1 MTHARVV
8 LLGPQR
14 LQPTLSDAVASLGV
28 RGRLAAVTAGWAERE
43 AEDQELSAHLSGR
56 TVNLA
61 LYERADGV
69 FRYDVELH
77 QATRARQDRIR
88 RSQELYRV
96 RLAHQ
101 LEAAR
106 ELLRRETRPGYEGLV
121 QPQLEGAIEGL
132 RALDAEHVQRIRS
145 IHVEFEL
152 RWKPFERESIALQRR
167 ELEATLQDCSA
178 LCIAGGNVGIL
189 LNRLRMFGVLDL
201 LRGQPI
207 FAWSAGAMVLTERIV
222 LFHDFPPQGAGDPEV
237 LEAGLG
243 AVSGLVA
250 LPHADKRL
258 ALDDRARVSL
268 LARRFAPALCA
279 ALWPRTRL
287 DWSDGRWSGESGTRQ
302 LCADGSL
309 AEVGA

>member
-1 MTHARVV
+1 MVHSRVV
-8 LLGPQR
+8 VLGPQR
-14 LQPTLSDAVASLGV
+14 LQPTLADAVASLGIK
-28 RGRLAAVTAGWAERE
+28 GRLGAVTAGWEERE
-43 AEDQELSAHLSGR
+43 SEDQELAAHLHGR
-56 TVNLA
+56 TTNLA

-69 FRYDVELH
+69 FRYDTELH
-77 QATRARQDRIR
+77 KATRERQDRIR
-88 RSQELYRV
+88 RSQELYRL

-106 ELLRRETRPGYEGLV
+106 ELCRRESLAGYEGLV
-121 QPQLEGAIEGL
+121 APQLEGAIAGL
-132 RALDAEHVQRIRS
+132 RALDDEHVQRIRS
-145 IHVEFEL
+145 IHVEFQL

-167 ELEATLQDCSA
+167 ELEATLKDCSA

-189 LNRLRMFGVLDL
+189 LNRLRMFGVLDM

-243 AVSGLVA
+243 AVEGLVA
-250 LPHADKRL
+250 LPHADRRL

-268 LARRFAPALCA
+268 FARRFAPALCA
-279 ALWPRTRL
+279 ALAPRTRL
-287 DWSDGRWSGESGTRQ
+287 DWSDGRWSGESGTRR
-302 LCADGSL
+302 LCADGAL
-309 AEVGA
+309 AEVGT

>member
-1 MTHARVV
+1 MTHSRVV
-8 LLGPQR
+8 VLGPQR
-14 LQPTLSDAVASLGV
+14 LQPTLSDAVASLGL
-28 RGRLAAVTAGWAERE
+28 RGRLAAVTAGWEERE

-69 FRYDVELH
+69 FRYDTELH

-96 RLAHQ
+96 RLSHQ

-121 QPQLEGAIEGL
+121 PPQVEGAISGL
-132 RALDAEHVQRIRS
+132 RALDDEHVQRIRS
-145 IHVEFEL
+145 IHVEFEQ
-152 RWKPFERESIALQRR
+152 RWKPFERESVALQRR
-167 ELEATLQDCSA
+167 ELEATLADCA
-178 LCIAGGNVGIL
+178 GLCIAGGNVGIL

-258 ALDDRARVSL
+258 ALGDAARVSL
-268 LARRFAPALCA
+268 FARRFAPDLCA
-279 ALWPRTRL
+279 ALPARTRL
-287 DWSDGRWSGESGTRQ
+287 DWHELRWSGESGARK